1 MQIVIKI
8 PKEFEGQFNQDRFD
22 DSLERIRLDIHDLYD
37 CDDVYMVSGN
47 YEVEV
52 MDMLLKVFKESTP
65 LPKNHGRLI
74 DADDVKENHRRWLG
88 YLDTDMIERLNIAID
103 NHVPTIIEGSEAD
116 D

>member
-8 PKEFEGQFNQDRFD
+8 D
-22 DSLERIRLDIHDLYD
+22 DDMYKQIMADDHVYVL
-37 CDDVYMVSGN
+37 DDVN
-47 YEVEV
+47 I
-52 MDMLLKVFKESTP
+52 LLIENAIYNGTP

-103 NHVPTIIEGSEAD
+103 NHVPTIIEGSES
-116 D
+116 